1 VTDSPTRSTPHER
14 DFVYSGSELGAM
26 RTANNYYRWLADRF
40 APYLSG
46 TVVEVG
52 AGLGTFSQR
61 VLDLAS
67 VAKLIA
73 IEPDRSAYQ
82 ALFSRFSGN
91 PRFEARLG
99 FLESQ
104 HLPPVD
110 SLIAVNVLE
119 HVGDDS
125 EFLTNAAKVVDH
137 GGHLLLFAPAVPAIF
152 GSLDVSFGHHRR
164 YTGDSLREKME
175 TAGWKVVSIAYSNLP
190 GIVAWFLLGRIL
202 GKRTISAWQI
212 RVYDRLVIPWL
223 SRIESVKPPP
233 VGQSLVAVAQ
243 RA

>member
-1 VTDSPTRSTPHER
+1 MTDRQARSTPQVS

-26 RTANNYYRWLADRF
+26 RMADNYYRWLIRRF

-61 VLDLAS
+61 VLDLPS

-73 IEPDRSAYQ
+73 IEPDRSAYRSLVSQ
-82 ALFSRFSGN
+82 FSGN

-99 FLESQ
+99 YLESQ

-119 HVGDDS
+119 HVSNDR
-125 EFLTNAAKVVDH
+125 EFLARAAQAVNR

-152 GSLDVSFGHHRR
+152 GSLDLSFGHHRR
-164 YTGDSLREKME
+164 YTRESLREKVE
-175 TAGWKVVSIAYSNLP
+175 TTGWKLVRIAYSNLP
-190 GIVAWFLLGRIL
+190 GIVAWFLLGRVL
-202 GKRTISAWQI
+202 GNRTINAWQI

-223 SRIESVKPPP
+223 SRIEGIVPPP